1 MKTEADKL
9 NKISQMKKL
18 KSIIIPFKIIKMHV
32 FRKYIIIIIIRM
44 SLRLSKQ
51 KILKVHA
58 DGFKW
63 MKTRRSN
70 TGELTTNKYK
80 KDSKEQDQTHLI

>member
-58 DGFKW
+58 DGCK
-63 MKTRRSN
+63 
-70 TGELTTNKYK
+70 
-80 KDSKEQDQTHLI
+80 